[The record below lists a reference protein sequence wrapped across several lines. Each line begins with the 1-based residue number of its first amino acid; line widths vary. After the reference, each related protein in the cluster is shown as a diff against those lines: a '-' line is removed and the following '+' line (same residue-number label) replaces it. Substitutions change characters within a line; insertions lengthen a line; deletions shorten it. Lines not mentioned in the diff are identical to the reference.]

1 MIYWTTHNELK
12 PLIKRMASK
21 PLLRG
26 LFAMALG
33 LLGTKGAHA
42 EGGCPSGM
50 QPYQPSPNRY
60 SCMPI
65 PGYGQQKAQR
75 QAPIFQV
82 PTIDPVLIQKML
94 GEHKQEQLQVKKE
107 LIKRGLTEKEVEA
120 LKEGSWVIYQEGE
133 PRISGQKCNAVWV
146 SAEGAITIG
155 TSRGL
160 NDPALL
166 IYTSD
171 KIPKSK
177 KQVPVT
183 VHINENGEEWDVQ
196 AVRYTLPN
204 SDLGSIFISLRSL
217 KAAIGDIKDTGH
229 VKVDVDGK
237 EMIDISWKNGLEAKK
252 KLAQCAKS

>member
-1 MIYWTTHNELK
+1 MIYWTANNKLK
-12 PLIKRMASK
+12 PLIKRMTLK
-21 PLLRG
+21 QLLRG
-26 LFAMALG
+26 LLLAGLWLTGIFLSFA
-33 LLGTKGAHA
+33 AHA
-42 EGGCPSGM
+42 NCPLGSLMVYTPSVVYCRPDPNYRPPQQAPQQPWVNYDRRPLTQAASAALFQVSSAVQM
-50 QPYQPSPNRY
+50 QLN
-60 SCMPI
+60 
-65 PGYGQQKAQR
+65 QR
-75 QAPIFQV
+75 Q
-82 PTIDPVLIQKML
+82 L
-94 GEHKQEQLQVKKE
+94 
-107 LIKRGLTEKEVEA
+107 EKA
-120 LKEGSWVIYQEGE
+120 LKQAGALQKGSWSVYQEGE
-133 PRISGQKCNAVWV
+133 PPVAGQKCNAVWV
-146 SAEGAITIG
+146 NNRGAITIG
-155 TSRGL
+155 TTRGL